1 MHQEIFASKN
11 GVIQRIISLTPLRSA
26 YEQTSKSIFRTYNL
40 CHHNFGH
47 SKVISRPLRDLELK
61 MVCTIAIA
69 MSTNPHILGCM
80 AHSSIISSRSF

>member
-11 GVIQRIISLTPLRSA
+11 GVIQHIISLTPLRSA
-26 YEQTSKSIFRTYNL
+26 FEQTSKSIFRTYNL

-47 SKVISRPLRDLELK
+47 SKAIPQPLRDLHLK
-61 MVCTIAIA
+61 MVRAIAIA

-80 AHSSIISSRSF
+80 ALSSIIGSKSF